1 MHLHSMGLL
10 AEVSVYRS
18 AVDRKRVVDRFGG
31 ILVNVAFVSNVVYS
45 FVTGGAQ
52 KRVHEIDTRL
62 VEQGHKVTVYGRH
75 FWDRPKQT
83 THEGL
88 GLRAVRPP
96 RTSTLTTGARSRKP
110 SISALDWYVLFTDGF
125 GRASTIWL

>member
-1 MHLHSMGLL
+1 M
-10 AEVSVYRS
+10 
-18 AVDRKRVVDRFGG
+18 
-31 ILVNVAFVSNVVYS
+31 NVAFVSNVVYP

-52 KRVHEIDTRL
+52 KRVHEIGTRL
-62 VEQGHKVTVYGRH
+62 VEQGHKAPCTVATFGTGIN
-75 FWDRPKQT
+75 KQHT
-83 THEGL
+83 
-88 GLRAVRPP
+88 RDWVFVQSRPP